1 MGSIKGF
8 VAAAAAAAAAAT
20 AAMLLARKALLE
32 LRKGPSVKGFPGK
45 FDGGGQGPIGCSW

>member
-1 MGSIKGF
+1 MGIISGF

-32 LRKGPSVKGFPGK
+32 LMKAEELPNG
-45 FDGGGQGPIGCSW
+45 